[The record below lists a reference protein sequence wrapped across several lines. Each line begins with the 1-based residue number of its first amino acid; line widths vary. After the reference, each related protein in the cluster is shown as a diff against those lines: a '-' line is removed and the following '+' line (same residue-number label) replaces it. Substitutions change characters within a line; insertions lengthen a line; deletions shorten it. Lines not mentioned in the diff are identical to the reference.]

1 MDMLKIDGSFIRDLV
16 ADTVDHAMVGL
27 MVELGRIMGI
37 RIVAEHVES
46 KAVLEAVR
54 RLGVD
59 FVQGFAIEEPRPV

>member
-1 MDMLKIDGSFIRDLV
+1 
-16 ADTVDHAMVGL
+16 MVGL